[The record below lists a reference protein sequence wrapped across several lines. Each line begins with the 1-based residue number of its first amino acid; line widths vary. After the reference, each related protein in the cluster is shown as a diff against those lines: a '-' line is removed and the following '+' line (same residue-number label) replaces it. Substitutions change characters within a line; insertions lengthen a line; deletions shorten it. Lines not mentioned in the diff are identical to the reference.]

1 MFTQTENPF
10 GAIVPIHNSPLR
22 MESSYSN
29 NSSNIWKWIVAFF
42 ILSGG
47 FLLFLVWK
55 EKNEEEKILPNNLDD
70 GEEGLNKTENV

>member
-10 GAIVPIHNSPLR
+10 GAIVPIYNSPLR

-29 NSSNIWKWIVAFF
+29 NSSNIWKWIVAFI

-55 EKNEEEKILPNNLDD
+55 KKNEEEMILSNKLDD
-70 GEEGLNKTENV
+70 DEEGLNKTKNV